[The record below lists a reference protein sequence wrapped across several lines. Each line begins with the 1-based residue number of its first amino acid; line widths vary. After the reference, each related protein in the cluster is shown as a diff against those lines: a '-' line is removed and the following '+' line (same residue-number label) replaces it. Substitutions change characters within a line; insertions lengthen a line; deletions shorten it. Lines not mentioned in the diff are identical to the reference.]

1 MLKRVGIYDKRD
13 TRFDWLSGGMKR
25 RFMLARAL
33 ITDPDLLILDEPTA
47 GVDVQLRHELW
58 ETIVDL
64 NDSGTTILLTT
75 HYIEEA
81 ERLCDEVAI
90 LDSGSVIEVASPE
103 ELMDRGTDDIVV
115 QLRDPPTAVPD
126 FAADDDRVEAVE
138 LDGTRLVVT
147 AQQGGLVAPD
157 VVQALDRQ
165 GHEIVD
171 LEISRTSLEE
181 VFVEMTRQGRRP
193 RHRGGRTMSLTSLD
207 VTGFYAL
214 LRREVL
220 RFVRRPRNTF
230 VPPFITNVL
239 YFSVFGVILGE
250 RINEIAGVPYILFI
264 LPGLIVLGAVSNAFE
279 NASFSIFH
287 GRWNRYIEEALTS
300 PLSYTSMV
308 GAYVLSSATRGVLVG
323 ALVALIGMVFTTV
336 GVAQPFYLVAFMLVI
351 TLLFAGLGVVGGLW
365 ADDFDDLTMMN
376 QFILRPLV
384 FFGGV
389 FYSLNEIPATFQQ
402 ASLLNP
408 MIYMVNGVRYGFLG
422 VTEVDPNLSLG
433 VLTALTLGVVGLNVV
448 LFRRGYGLT
457 D

>member
-1 MLKRVGIYDKRD
+1 MASAIEIRDLTKSYGDVRALDGVDLDVPEGSFFGLLGPNGAGKTTFINILVGLVRKTGGEASVFGYDVEDDYREARDRIGLAPQEFNVDRFFPIREVLEHKAGYHGIPHDEAAERADEVLKRVGIYDKRD

-181 VFVEMTRQGRRP
+181 VFVEMTRQGE
-193 RHRGGRTMSLTSLD
+193 GRAT
-207 VTGFYAL
+207 A
-214 LRREVL
+214 EV
-220 RFVRRPRNTF
+220 
-230 VPPFITNVL
+230 
-239 YFSVFGVILGE
+239 E
-250 RINEIAGVPYILFI
+250 
-264 LPGLIVLGAVSNAFE
+264 
-279 NASFSIFH
+279 
-287 GRWNRYIEEALTS
+287 
-300 PLSYTSMV
+300 
-308 GAYVLSSATRGVLVG
+308 
-323 ALVALIGMVFTTV
+323 
-336 GVAQPFYLVAFMLVI
+336 Q
-351 TLLFAGLGVVGGLW
+351 
-365 ADDFDDLTMMN
+365 
-376 QFILRPLV
+376 
-384 FFGGV
+384 
-389 FYSLNEIPATFQQ
+389 
-402 ASLLNP
+402 
-408 MIYMVNGVRYGFLG
+408 
-422 VTEVDPNLSLG
+422 
-433 VLTALTLGVVGLNVV
+433 
-448 LFRRGYGLT
+448 
-457 D
+457 